1 MEQAVAQRCFM
12 ISQTRHQPYKA
23 GQVKKVKKPEVVAKR
38 NSVRERESSCKSFS
52 EDVEMLSNDRATA
65 TGVAGEQQPLHPE
78 MMRKMV

>member
-38 NSVRERESSCKSFS
+38 NSVRERESSHRSFS
-52 EDVEMLSNDRATA
+52 EDAEMLSNDRATVTA
-65 TGVAGEQQPLHPE
+65 TIGKQLLHPKT
-78 MMRKMV
+78 MRKMV